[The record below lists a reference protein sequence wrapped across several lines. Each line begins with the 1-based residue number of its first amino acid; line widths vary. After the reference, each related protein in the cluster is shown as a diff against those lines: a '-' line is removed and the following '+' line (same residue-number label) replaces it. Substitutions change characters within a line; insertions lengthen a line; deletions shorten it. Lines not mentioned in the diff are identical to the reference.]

1 MKSLTISGIVILF
14 VVLLNGCD
22 AQPQSHLP
30 LATLSTEYG
39 DITIELDIENAPI
52 SAGNFL
58 AYAQGGHFKTLAFYR
73 TVNHQN
79 DNHDLKISVLQG
91 GLDIDFND
99 IIEPEFPPIA
109 HESTA
114 QTGLLHKR
122 GAVSFA
128 RGDLGT
134 AQTEFFISTQDN
146 PHLDAGGSRHPDKQ
160 GFAVFGHVVK
170 GMDVVDAI
178 AGLPSDL
185 PHADPYVRGQVLDKV
200 VMIRNVRIV
209 N

>member
-1 MKSLTISGIVILF
+1 MKSLIFRGIVILF
-14 VVLLNGCD
+14 AVLLSACD
-22 AQPQSHLP
+22 NQPQSHLP
-30 LATLSTEYG
+30 LTTLSTEYG
-39 DITIELDIENAPI
+39 DITIELDIKNAPI

-58 AYAQGGHFKTLAFYR
+58 AYVQGGHFKTLAFYR
-73 TVNHQN
+73 TVSHQN
-79 DNHDLKISVLQG
+79 DNHDLKIAVLQG
-91 GLDIDFND
+91 GLDIAFND

-128 RGDLGT
+128 RSDLGT

-146 PHLDAGGSRHPDKQ
+146 THLDAGGLRHPDKQ
-160 GFAVFGHVVK
+160 GFAVFGRVVK
-170 GMDVVDAI
+170 GMDVVDTI
-178 AGLPSDL
+178 AGLSSDL
-185 PHADPYVRGQVLDKV
+185 PHADPYVQGQVLDRP
-200 VMIRNVRIV
+200 VMISDVRLV